1 MLPRASEMYITVLSQ
16 LTGLEK
22 LHPMAGTLINLF
34 LAAETKHSCT
44 DIGAVSPSK
53 PTRIHPGRCV

>member
-34 LAAETKHSCT
+34 SAAETTCT
-44 DIGAVSPSK
+44 DMGAVRLSK
-53 PTRIHPGRCV
+53 PTRAHPGKCV